1 MAENG
6 ENAAKS
12 QRYDELVSEIRRRYG
27 IVYDRLIGQSPEDLP
42 RHYRLIGQQEALKG
56 LLNFIG
62 ENF

>member
-6 ENAAKS
+6 GNAAKS

-27 IVYDRLIGQSPEDLP
+27 IVYDQLIGQSPEDLP
-42 RHYRLIGQQEALKG
+42 RHYTLMGQQEALRS

>member
-6 ENAAKS
+6 GNTAANK
-12 QRYDELVSEIRRRYG
+12 YDELVYEVRRRYG
-27 IVYDRLIGQSPEDLP
+27 IVKDQLIGQRPEDLP
-42 RHYRLIGQQEALKG
+42 RHYTLMGQQEALRS